1 MPKNN
6 RDTLDSGL
14 ILGLDVGGTQTD
26 AVLISPEDVVSS
38 VKVPT
43 GDDLQATLQEA
54 IRKTVSGL
62 PPERIVRL
70 SFSTTM
76 ATNAIVQDR
85 LAPAGMIV
93 SAGPGMDPEGFS
105 VGPSYHVVDGCLD
118 HRGFEVKALDR
129 EAVEVAAESI
139 RSQGIKALGL
149 VSKFSVRNPA
159 HELLMAEWAGTE
171 FLQPA
176 MGHQVSG
183 NLNFPR
189 RITTTYLNAA
199 LRETHEAFVR
209 ALVLTLNEHGLQ
221 GPRYLLKPDGGTV
234 GLEESLRFPARTA
247 QSGPAASIMGAL
259 ALDACPGT
267 TLVLDVGGTTTDI
280 GIIYKRA
287 PLLEPFGIRL
297 GPYLTLLRSLQ
308 TRSIGIG
315 GDSEV
320 RTDSEGRLRIGPT
333 RCGPPAA
340 LGGPR
345 PTPTDA
351 MIALGLLEAGE
362 RDRALRAMEPISA
375 SLGMEVIEAADAVLN
390 RTADLIAESVRAFLH
405 FINSQPVYTVREVL
419 EGVIIEPTN
428 VVLVGGPANQLAGPL
443 ERALGI
449 PCRVPPHAGVAN
461 AVGAAISRVTSEI
474 SLQAD
479 TGRGTVV
486 VPEAG
491 IQDFIDSEFDLDQSM
506 AIAREALEKLVIEA
520 GGTYLKP
527 EVAVTEK
534 QSFNMIQGFM
544 RTGRNIRICMCVTPG
559 LITEWKGRY

>member
-1 MPKNN
+1 MRKDDHIAA
-6 RDTLDSGL
+6 DTGL
-14 ILGLDVGGTQTD
+14 VLGLDVGGTRTD
-26 AVLISPEDVVSS
+26 AVLVSSEGVVSA

-43 GDDLQATLQEA
+43 GNDLTATLKDA
-54 IRKTVSGL
+54 VRKTVSGVS
-62 PPERIVRL
+62 PERIGRFA
-70 SFSTTM
+70 FSTTM

-93 SAGPGMDPEGFS
+93 SAGPGMDPEGFA

-118 HRGFEVKALDR
+118 HRGFEVRQLDR
-129 EAVEVAAESI
+129 EAVVSAAESI
-139 RSQGIKALGL
+139 RARGIRALGL

-159 HELLMAEWAGTE
+159 HELLMAEWAGSG

-189 RITTTYLNAA
+189 RIATTYLNAA
-199 LRETHEAFVR
+199 LQETHEAFIR

-234 GLEESLRFPARTA
+234 DLEKSLRFPARTA

-259 ALDACPGT
+259 ALDPCPGT
-267 TLVLDVGGTTTDI
+267 TLVLDVGGTTTDM
-280 GIIYKRA
+280 GIIYERA

-297 GPYLTLLRSLQ
+297 GKYLTLVRSLQ

-320 RTDSEGRLRIGPT
+320 RADSHRGIRIGPT
-333 RCGPPAA
+333 RSGPPAA
-340 LGGPR
+340 LGGPG

-351 MIALGLLEAGE
+351 MIVLGLLKAGD
-362 RDRALRAMEPISA
+362 RDLALRAMEPVSA
-375 SLGMEVIEAADAVLN
+375 SLGLGVIETAGAVLE

-419 EGVIIEPTN
+419 EGVIIEPTGT
-428 VVLVGGPANQLAGPL
+428 VLVGGPAAQLAGPL
-443 ERALGI
+443 EQALGI
-449 PCRVPPHAGVAN
+449 PCRVPSHAAVAN
-461 AVGAAISRVTSEI
+461 AVGAAVSRVTSEV

-491 IQDFIDSEFDLDQSM
+491 LQLFIDSGFDLNQGM
-506 AIAREALEKLVIEA
+506 ALARKALEKAVVEA
-520 GGTYLKP
+520 GGTYGEP
-527 EVAVTEK
+527 EVVVTE
-534 QSFNMIQGFM
+534 QQTFNMIQGST
-544 RTGRNIRICMCVTPG
+544 RTGRNIRLSMCVTPG
-559 LITEWKGRY
+559 LIPDWERRF

>member
-1 MPKNN
+1 MPKDKSNAPE
-6 RDTLDSGL
+6 TGL

-26 AVLISPEDVVSS
+26 AVLISPEGVVSS

-54 IRKTVSGL
+54 VGKTVSGV
-62 PPERIVRL
+62 PPERVIRL
-70 SFSTTM
+70 AFSTTM

-93 SAGPGMDPEGFS
+93 SAGPGMDPAGFA
-105 VGPSYHVVDGCLD
+105 VGPSYHVVDGCLE
-118 HRGFEVKALDR
+118 HRGFEAKALDR
-129 EAVEVAAESI
+129 EAVFAALESI
-139 RSQGIKALGL
+139 RAQGIRALGL

-159 HELLMAEWAGTE
+159 HELQMAEWAAPG
-171 FLQPA
+171 FPHPA

-189 RITTTYLNAA
+189 RIVTTYLNAA
-199 LRETHEAFVR
+199 LQESHEAFVR
-209 ALVLTLNEHGLQ
+209 ALVLILKEYGLQ

-259 ALDACPGT
+259 ALAPGTGT

-280 GIIYKRA
+280 GIIYEGA

-297 GPYLTLLRSLQ
+297 GPYLTLIRSLQ

-320 RTDSEGRLRIGPT
+320 RADSDRRLRIGPI
-333 RCGPPAA
+333 RSGPPAA
-340 LGGPR
+340 LGGPS

-351 MIALGLLEAGE
+351 MIVLGLLEAGDPE
-362 RDRALRAMEPISA
+362 QALRAMEPISA
-375 SLGMEVIEAADAVLN
+375 VLGLEVMETAKAVLD
-390 RTADLIAESVRAFLH
+390 RTAELIAESVRAFLH
-405 FINSQPVYTVREVL
+405 FINLQPVYTVREVL
-419 EGVIIEPTN
+419 EDVTIEPTGM
-428 VVLVGGPANQLAGPL
+428 VLVGGPAAQLAGPL
-443 ERALGI
+443 ERVLGI
-449 PCRVPPHAGVAN
+449 PCRVPSHAGVAN
-461 AVGAAISRVTSEI
+461 AVGAAVSRVTSEV

-491 IQDFIDSEFDLDQSM
+491 IHQFIDSEFGLEQGM
-506 AIAREALEKLVIEA
+506 AMAREALEKAVVEA
-520 GGTYLKP
+520 GGTYVEP
-527 EVAVTEK
+527 EVVVTEQ

-544 RTGRNIRICMCVTPG
+544 RTGRNIRLCMCVMPG
-559 LITEWKGRY
+559 LIPEWAGRY

>member
-1 MPKNN
+1 MPK
-6 RDTLDSGL
+6 DTCKALEAGL

-26 AVLISPEDVVSS
+26 AVLISSEGVVSS

-43 GDDLQATLQEA
+43 GKDLQATLREA

-62 PPERIVRL
+62 PPGRIGRL
-70 SFSTTM
+70 AFSTTM

-93 SAGPGMDPEGFS
+93 SAGPGMDPARFA

-118 HRGFEVKALDR
+118 HRGFEVKPLDR
-129 EAVEVAAESI
+129 NQVTAAAESI
-139 RSQGIKALGL
+139 RAQGIRSIGL

-159 HELLMAEWAGTE
+159 HELLMAEWAASG

-189 RITTTYLNAA
+189 RISTTYLNAA
-199 LRETHEAFVR
+199 LLETHEAFIR
-209 ALVLTLNEHGLQ
+209 ALVLSLNEHGLR

-259 ALDACPGT
+259 ALDSCPGT

-280 GIIYKRA
+280 GIIYDRA

-297 GPYLTLLRSLQ
+297 GPYLTLIRSLQ
-308 TRSIGIG
+308 TRSIGLG

-320 RTDSEGRLRIGPT
+320 RTDRDRRLRIGPL
-333 RCGPPAA
+333 RSGPPAA
-340 LGGPR
+340 LGGPA

-351 MIALGLLEAGE
+351 MIALNLLDAGD
-362 RDRALRAMEPISA
+362 RDLALQAMETIAA
-375 SLGMEVIEAADAVLN
+375 SLGLDVAETAKAVLD

-419 EGVIIEPTN
+419 EGVIIDPTDI
-428 VVLVGGPANQLAGPL
+428 VLVGGPAEQLAGPL
-443 ERALGI
+443 EQALGI

-461 AVGAAISRVTSEI
+461 AVGAAISRVTSEV

-491 IQDFIDSEFDLDQSM
+491 IQQFIDSDFDLTQGL
-506 AIAREALEKLVIEA
+506 ALAREALEKAVVEA
-520 GGTYLKP
+520 GGAY
-527 EVAVTEK
+527 EEAEIVVTEQ
-534 QSFNMIQGFM
+534 QSFNMIQGFS
-544 RTGRNIRICMCVTPG
+544 RTGRNIRLCMCVTPG
-559 LITEWKGRY
+559 LIPEWAGRY